1 MNGMSTSTLWPSW
14 SNLKTASLNI
24 MESCIP
30 KAVLPTRHNI
40 PWLNKEIVHAIRK
53 RNLYF
58 RRARKSGN
66 RDDQEKFK
74 QLRNKVVAK
83 LRPNI
88 LIQHV

>member
-1 MNGMSTSTLWPSW
+1 MICDLDLEEVFVHNDIQQSW

-40 PWLNKEIVHAIRK
+40 PWLNKEIVQAIRK

-74 QLRNKVVAK
+74 QLRNKV
-83 LRPNI
+83 
-88 LIQHV
+88 